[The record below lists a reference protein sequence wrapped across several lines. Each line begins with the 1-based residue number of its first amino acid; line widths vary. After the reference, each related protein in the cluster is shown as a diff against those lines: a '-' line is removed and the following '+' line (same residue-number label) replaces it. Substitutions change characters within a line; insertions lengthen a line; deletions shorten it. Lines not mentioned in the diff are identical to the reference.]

1 MLLPKRLLK
10 NLLGQRL
17 AAVQAQHPERTLEV
31 WFQDEARFGQQG
43 CNSRVWARRG
53 SRPRAPRQTE
63 YEWLYLFGA
72 VCPAS
77 GQSNAW
83 IMPAANAQTLQVQLD
98 ELSRNLHADCHMLL
112 ILDGAGWHKSQALR
126 IPDNLTLLHLPP
138 YAPELNP
145 VELVWHEMRQRYLSN
160 RVYADLQEL
169 DLALED
175 AWKRL
180 SDDPERLRQ
189 LTNFDWIQQA
199 LDSYNQGQNQGPDTS

>member
-1 MLLPKRLLK
+1 
-10 NLLGQRL
+10 
-17 AAVQAQHPERTLEV
+17 
-31 WFQDEARFGQQG
+31 
-43 CNSRVWARRG
+43 
-53 SRPRAPRQTE
+53 
-63 YEWLYLFGA
+63 
-72 VCPAS
+72 
-77 GQSNAW
+77 
-83 IMPAANAQTLQVQLD
+83 MPAANAQTLQVQLD

-175 AWKRL
+175 TWRRL

-199 LDSYNQGQNQGPDTS
+199 LDSNNQGQNQGPDTS

>member
-1 MLLPKRLLK
+1 
-10 NLLGQRL
+10 
-17 AAVQAQHPERTLEV
+17 
-31 WFQDEARFGQQG
+31 
-43 CNSRVWARRG
+43 
-53 SRPRAPRQTE
+53 
-63 YEWLYLFGA
+63 
-72 VCPAS
+72 
-77 GQSNAW
+77 
-83 IMPAANAQTLQVQLD
+83 MPAANAQTLQVQLD

-175 AWKRL
+175 AWRRL

-189 LTNFDWIQQA
+189 LTNFDWIQQP

>member
-1 MLLPKRLLK
+1 
-10 NLLGQRL
+10 
-17 AAVQAQHPERTLEV
+17 
-31 WFQDEARFGQQG
+31 
-43 CNSRVWARRG
+43 
-53 SRPRAPRQTE
+53 
-63 YEWLYLFGA
+63 
-72 VCPAS
+72 
-77 GQSNAW
+77 
-83 IMPAANAQTLQVQLD
+83 MPAANAQTLQVQLD

-199 LDSYNQGQNQGPDTS
+199 LDSNNQGQNQGPDTS

>member
-1 MLLPKRLLK
+1 
-10 NLLGQRL
+10 
-17 AAVQAQHPERTLEV
+17 
-31 WFQDEARFGQQG
+31 
-43 CNSRVWARRG
+43 
-53 SRPRAPRQTE
+53 
-63 YEWLYLFGA
+63 
-72 VCPAS
+72 
-77 GQSNAW
+77 
-83 IMPAANAQTLQVQLD
+83 MPAANAQTLQVQLD
-98 ELSRNLHADCHMLL
+98 DLSRNLHADCHMLL

-175 AWKRL
+175 AWRRL

-199 LDSYNQGQNQGPDTS
+199 LDSNNQGQNQGPDTS

>member
-1 MLLPKRLLK
+1 
-10 NLLGQRL
+10 
-17 AAVQAQHPERTLEV
+17 
-31 WFQDEARFGQQG
+31 
-43 CNSRVWARRG
+43 
-53 SRPRAPRQTE
+53 
-63 YEWLYLFGA
+63 
-72 VCPAS
+72 
-77 GQSNAW
+77 
-83 IMPAANAQTLQVQLD
+83 MPAANAQTLQVQLD

-175 AWKRL
+175 ALRRL

>member
-1 MLLPKRLLK
+1 MSSPRRLLK
-10 NLLGQRL
+10 NELGAQL
-17 AAVQAQHPERTLEV
+17 AQVQAQHPDRVLEV

-43 CNSRVWARRG
+43 CNSRVWAARG

-83 IMPAANAQTLQVQLD
+83 IMPAANTQTLQIQLD
-98 ELSRNLHADCHMLL
+98 ELSRNLHADHHMLL
-112 ILDGAGWHKSQALR
+112 ILDGAGWHKSLALR

-145 VELVWHEMRQRYLSN
+145 AELLWRELRQRYLSN

-169 DLALED
+169 DQALEH
-175 AWKRL
+175 AWRRL
-180 SDDPERLRQ
+180 SDDPQRLQQ
-189 LTNFDWIQQA
+189 LTNFDWIQTA
-199 LDSYNQGQNQGPDTS
+199 LASCQTLGSLDTS

>member
-1 MLLPKRLLK
+1 
-10 NLLGQRL
+10 
-17 AAVQAQHPERTLEV
+17 
-31 WFQDEARFGQQG
+31 
-43 CNSRVWARRG
+43 
-53 SRPRAPRQTE
+53 
-63 YEWLYLFGA
+63 
-72 VCPAS
+72 
-77 GQSNAW
+77 
-83 IMPAANAQTLQVQLD
+83 MPAANAQTLQVQLD

-175 AWKRL
+175 AWRRL

-199 LDSYNQGQNQGPDTS
+199 LDSNNQGQNKGPDTS

>member
-1 MLLPKRLLK
+1 
-10 NLLGQRL
+10 
-17 AAVQAQHPERTLEV
+17 
-31 WFQDEARFGQQG
+31 
-43 CNSRVWARRG
+43 
-53 SRPRAPRQTE
+53 
-63 YEWLYLFGA
+63 
-72 VCPAS
+72 
-77 GQSNAW
+77 
-83 IMPAANAQTLQVQLD
+83 MPVANAQTLQVQLD

-175 AWKRL
+175 AWRRL

-199 LDSYNQGQNQGPDTS
+199 LDSNNQGQNQGPDTS

>member
-1 MLLPKRLLK
+1 
-10 NLLGQRL
+10 
-17 AAVQAQHPERTLEV
+17 
-31 WFQDEARFGQQG
+31 
-43 CNSRVWARRG
+43 
-53 SRPRAPRQTE
+53 
-63 YEWLYLFGA
+63 
-72 VCPAS
+72 
-77 GQSNAW
+77 
-83 IMPAANAQTLQVQLD
+83 MPAANAQTLQVQLD

-175 AWKRL
+175 AWRRL

-199 LDSYNQGQNQGPDTS
+199 LDSNNQGQNQGPDTS